1 VVDVFPAVIDAD
13 TLRALPCV
21 GLGVPPVI
29 GDTMLLL
36 SRAAFDSL
44 RHCPAAQV
52 EAALD
57 PVDVVAPRNDVL
69 GV

>member
-1 VVDVFPAVIDAD
+1 
-13 TLRALPCV
+13 
-21 GLGVPPVI
+21 
-29 GDTMLLL
+29 MLLL
-36 SRAAFDSL
+36 SRAAFDAIRYCS
-44 RHCPAAQV
+44 AAQM